1 MNTYESNVQ
10 LFSQYSAIAILVKIQ
25 PANHKNASATQQ
37 KSQQFTLC
45 VIGKDIRLAQYLTL
59 FVNKYFK

>member
-10 LFSQYSAIAILVKIQ
+10 LFSQYLAIAILVKIQ
-25 PANHKNASATQQ
+25 PANHKNTSATQQ
-37 KSQQFTLC
+37 KSQQFALC
-45 VIGKDIRLAQYLTL
+45 VIGKEIRLAQYLTL

>member
-10 LFSQYSAIAILVKIQ
+10 LFSQYLAIAILVKIQ
-25 PANHKNASATQQ
+25 PANHKNTSATQQ
-37 KSQQFTLC
+37 KSQQFALC
-45 VIGKDIRLAQYLTL
+45 VMDKEIRLAQYLTL